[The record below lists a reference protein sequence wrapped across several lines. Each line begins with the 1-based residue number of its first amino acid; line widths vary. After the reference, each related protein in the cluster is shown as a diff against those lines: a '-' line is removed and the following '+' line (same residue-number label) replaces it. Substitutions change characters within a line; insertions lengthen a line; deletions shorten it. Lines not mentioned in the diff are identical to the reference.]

1 VTLQTTLA
9 AEILA
14 LLDAAPAAIAVQR
27 GPELRWEMASAM
39 YRALLGGHPLVG
51 ARPQDV
57 LPDWAQLH
65 RVLGQVMQS
74 GQPYT
79 ARGQRFLVDKKG
91 GGQLEEAW
99 FDLICTPLR
108 APDGSIEGVVT
119 VAVDLTDQVAA
130 RQRAEQLA
138 EQLRHAVEARD
149 QFLSVAAHELR
160 TPLTALRL
168 QVSMLARNLGR
179 EPQLTVE
186 QLVTRVDKIDHQL
199 SRMMEL
205 VEMLLDV
212 TRLQGARLDVVL
224 EEIDLAE
231 LAREVSERVR
241 AAAGAAGSSLQVD
254 AVLLRGRWDRSRVDQ
269 VVTNLLSNAIK
280 YGAGKPIAVTVAR
293 RGDLAAVTVVDQGIG
308 IAAVDHTRIFQRF
321 ERAVSRMHFGGL
333 GLGLWISRQL
343 AEAMGGTLEVDS
355 ELGRGARFTLLLP
368 L

>member
-1 VTLQTTLA
+1 VTAET

-27 GPELRWEMASAM
+27 GPELRWEMANAM

-51 ARPQDV
+51 VRPLDV

-65 RVLGQVMQS
+65 RLLATVVQS

-108 APDGSIEGVVT
+108 APDGSVDGVVT
-119 VAVDLTDQVAA
+119 VAVDLTEQVAA
-130 RQRAEQLA
+130 RQHAEHLA
-138 EQLRHAVEARD
+138 EELRRAVEARD

-168 QVSMLARNLGR
+168 QVQMLARSLAR
-179 EPQLTVE
+179 QDQLTPAELLQRVE
-186 QLVTRVDKIDHQL
+186 RADGQVTRMV
-199 SRMMEL
+199 EL
-205 VEMLLDV
+205 VETLLDV
-212 TRLQGARLDVVL
+212 TRLQGARLDL
-224 EEIDLAE
+224 HLDDIDLAQLVRDVTE
-231 LAREVSERVR
+231 RAR
-241 AAAGAAGSSLQVD
+241 ATATAAGSSLSL
-254 AVLLRGRWDRSRVDQ
+254 ATAPLRGRWDRSRVDQ
-269 VVTNLLSNAIK
+269 VLTNLLSNAIK
-280 YGAGKPIAVTVAR
+280 YGGGKPIAITVEQRGERAALTVA
-293 RGDLAAVTVVDQGIG
+293 DEGIG
-308 IAAVDHTRIFQRF
+308 IAAADHARIFQRF
-321 ERAVSRMHFGGL
+321 ERAVSRLHFGGL

-343 AEAMGGTLEVDS
+343 AEAMGGTLTVES
-355 ELGRGARFTLLLP
+355 ELDQGARFTLLLP

>member
-1 VTLQTTLA
+1 VTPET

-51 ARPQDV
+51 ARPKDV

-65 RVLGQVMQS
+65 RVLGQVLQT

-108 APDGSIEGVVT
+108 RPDGGVDGVVT
-119 VAVDLTDQVAA
+119 VAVDLTEQVAA

-138 EQLRHAVEARD
+138 EALRHAVEARD

-160 TPLTALRL
+160 TPLTTLRL
-168 QVSMLARNLGR
+168 QVQMLARSLGR
-179 EPQLTVE
+179 EQQLTRE
-186 QLVTRVDKIDHQL
+186 ELGKRVDKIDHQL
-199 SRMMEL
+199 SRLVEL
-205 VEMLLDV
+205 VETLLDV
-212 TRLQGARLDVVL
+212 TRLQGARLDLDL
-224 EEIDLAE
+224 EEIDLGV
-231 LAREVSERVR
+231 LARDVGERVR
-241 AAAGAAGSSLQVD
+241 AVAAAAGSSLQVD
-254 AVLLRGRWDRSRVDQ
+254 AVQLRGRWDRSRVDQ
-269 VVTNLLSNAIK
+269 VLTNLLSNAIK
-280 YGAGKPIAVTVAR
+280 YGAAKPIVVTVAR
-293 RGDLAAVTVVDQGIG
+293 RGDLAALTVVDQGLG
-308 IAAVDHTRIFQRF
+308 IAAADHARIFQRF
-321 ERAVSRMHFGGL
+321 ERAVSRLHFGGL

-343 AEAMGGTLEVDS
+343 AEAMGGTLEVES